1 MSRVWPPNRC
11 GEKSRKFLRWRK
23 TGHCF
28 DRQGVRGG
36 SYIGIIQEK
45 KKAVASTGFN
55 AFVRPNS
62 YREDRMRGLFV
73 VLSTVAMMTAGAA
86 TARADDYVV
95 TIKDHRFTPAEIKV
109 PANQRVTITVINEDA
124 TAEEFDSGA
133 LKVEKVVAGKS
144 KGTVRIGPL
153 KPGRYP
159 FVGEYNEATAKGTV
173 IAE

>member
-1 MSRVWPPNRC
+1 MS
-11 GEKSRKFLRWRK
+11 
-23 TGHCF
+23 
-28 DRQGVRGG
+28 
-36 SYIGIIQEK
+36 
-45 KKAVASTGFN
+45 FN
-55 AFVRPNS
+55 AFVRTNN
-62 YREDRMRGLFV
+62 YHGARMRSLLV
-73 VLSTVAMMTAGAA
+73 VLSTIAVVSAAAVA
-86 TARADDYVV
+86 ARAGDYVV

-109 PANQRVTITVINEDA
+109 PANQRVIITVVNEDA

-159 FVGEYNEATAKGTV
+159 FIGEYNEATAKGTV